1 MNHYWVVTALLLFG
15 CAEASIAQSIA
26 QVVCSTNKQLVSITY
41 IPGSYE
47 GQSLTPAF
55 PWVCK
60 LGKHVYNIEAL
71 QLPLPPQGMCG
82 AMPPVSLRITRN
94 NAPLLVDTVFGDT
107 CLGGPSLRELRIVEG
122 RQGIGAVH
130 VCTDSGAPKHERFCR
145 NLTSAELRYVRS
157 EGSYLER
164 AIERAR

>member
-1 MNHYWVVTALLLFG
+1 MNYRQVLTALLLFG
-15 CAEASIAQSIA
+15 SAEASTAQSIA
-26 QVVCSTNKQLVSITY
+26 QVDCSANEHLVSIKY

-47 GQSLTPAF
+47 GQSLAPEF
-55 PWVCK
+55 PRVCK

-71 QLPLPPQGMCG
+71 QLSLPPLGMCG
-82 AMPPVSLRITRN
+82 AMPPASLRITRN
-94 NAPLLVDTVFGDT
+94 NTPLLVDTVFGDT

-122 RQGIGAVH
+122 REGIGAVH
-130 VCTDSGAPKHERFCR
+130 VCTDSGAPKYERFCR
-145 NLTSAELRYVRS
+145 NLTSAELRHVRS